1 MSRIRSSRIQG
12 STVTLPTYNDIIS
25 ETRKIFNKKPCLPQ
39 VMACDLQLKCKHVIS
54 ILPTG
59 SGKTL
64 TFWMYFIWIKTG
76 ITLIIS
82 PLKSLGDQHSS
93 AQELRALGIQAIHL
107 TKYQVVI
114 TSPETVASEPRFEDL
129 WTNPNFCKKVTRIIF
144 DEAHCISEW
153 GDF

>member
-1 MSRIRSSRIQG
+1 
-12 STVTLPTYNDIIS
+12 LPTYNEIIS

-39 VMACDLQLKCKHVIS
+39 VMACDLQLKRKHAIS

-93 AQELRALGIQAIHL
+93 AQELEALGIRAIHL
-107 TKYQVVI
+107 TSETATDEVFKAIGRGEYQVVI
-114 TSPETVASEPRFEDL
+114 TSLETVASEPRFEDL
-129 WTNPNFCKKVTRIIF
+129 WTN
-144 DEAHCISEW
+144 
-153 GDF
+153 